1 MKRNWTTPPIK
12 TQSKCMYMTVKK
24 GKISVPFNLVSID
37 GKLRINFRIAKKM
50 TSFDLVIMK
59 LKTMVHLN
67 FIRCPP
73 LTTIRI
79 VCQLARINNKVKVMT
94 TTKMKNHQLSLPTVN
109 SWQKRHTPSTLACIR
124 PNSPV
129 CSQTATEC
137 SLNQAISETTSECTP
152 AKSHLFAK
160 SVELVSLKSV
170 I

>member
-1 MKRNWTTPPIK
+1 
-12 TQSKCMYMTVKK
+12 MTVKK

-109 SWQKRHTPSTLACIR
+109 S
-124 PNSPV
+124 
-129 CSQTATEC
+129 
-137 SLNQAISETTSECTP
+137 
-152 AKSHLFAK
+152 
-160 SVELVSLKSV
+160 
-170 I
+170 